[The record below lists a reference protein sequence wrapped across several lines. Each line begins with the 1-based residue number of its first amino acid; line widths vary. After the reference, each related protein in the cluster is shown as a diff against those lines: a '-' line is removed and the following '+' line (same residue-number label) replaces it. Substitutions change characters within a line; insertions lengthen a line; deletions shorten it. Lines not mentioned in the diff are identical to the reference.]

1 MSIRKLFLQRYTKI
15 TTFATLSFVFFHVF
29 TIIHNFY
36 AMHNIEIF
44 EATPPL
50 TKYLTDINSL
60 IGQLSDTANHIT
72 ADDLER
78 LTASAASHLFL
89 ADADSKAVG
98 MCTLAVYDAPT
109 GRKAWIEDVAVDSRF
124 RGLHIGRRLVERATE
139 EARKYAPCTLML
151 TSRPTRVAA
160 NALYQSAGFEK
171 KETNVYKMK
180 L

>member
-44 EATPPL
+44 EATTPL

-60 IGQLSDTANHIT
+60 IGQLSDTASRIT
-72 ADDLER
+72 ANDLER

-89 ADADSKAVG
+89 ANADGKTVG

-109 GRKAWIEDVAVDSRF
+109 GRKAWIEDVAVDSCF
-124 RGLHIGRRLVERATE
+124 RGLHIGRRLVERAVE

-160 NALYQSAGFEK
+160 NALYQSSGFEK

>member
-89 ADADSKAVG
+89 ADADGKAVG

-109 GRKAWIEDVAVDSRF
+109 GRKAWIEDVTVDSCA
-124 RGLHIGRRLVERATE
+124 RGKGIGRMLVAN
-139 EARKYAPCTLML
+139 AIDFVKALGGYTLYL
-151 TSRPTRVAA
+151 TSRPMRVAA
-160 NALYQSAGFEK
+160 NKLYCSMGFER
-171 KETNVYKMK
+171 KETNVYKME